1 MFYIKNKVAYVITKC
16 SYCLLQ
22 DSCDMSV
29 KVLECLL
36 KMVVLIGAVIL
47 VFGMGYSY
55 LALDV
60 YGGQILSAG
69 SGKT

>member
-1 MFYIKNKVAYVITKC
+1 
-16 SYCLLQ
+16 
-22 DSCDMSV
+22 MSV

-47 VFGMGYSY
+47 VFGMGYSD